1 MERYARAKRR
11 LFEGAGGAVPRFGV
25 INADDPTG
33 REFLK
38 LRGFEAISYGRRK
51 DAAVTAKAIEV
62 DLSGCRMTVTT
73 PRGKLDLRS
82 SLRGGFNVSNIL
94 AAVAAGLAAE
104 IDLQVIRAGIQRC
117 PAVPGRFE
125 PVQEGQDFLVIVDY
139 AHTDDAL
146 KNLIESARGLLTR
159 QEKRGRVITVF
170 GCGGDRDR
178 TKRPAMGEIAARLSD
193 HVILTSDNPRTED
206 PLLIINDVRVGLQ
219 RVGVDYEVEADR
231 ALAIRK
237 AIGQARS
244 NDIVLLA
251 GKGHETYQI
260 VGRES
265 LPFDDRQVA
274 REVLREKGYGSRPPS
289 RSYLREGEAAS

>member
-1 MERYARAKRR
+1 MAK
-11 LFEGAGGAVPRFGV
+11 
-25 INADDPTG
+25 
-33 REFLK
+33 
-38 LRGFEAISYGRRK
+38 S
-51 DAAVTAKAIEV
+51 IEV
-62 DLSGCRMTVTT
+62 DLAGCRMTVTT

-94 AAVAAGLAAE
+94 AAVAAALAAE
-104 IDLQVIRAGIQRC
+104 IDLRVIRAGIQRC

-159 QEKRGRVITVF
+159 QEKRGRVVTVF

-237 AIGQARS
+237 AIGQARPG
-244 NDIVLLA
+244 DIVLLA

-289 RSYLREGEAAS
+289 RSYPREGEAAS